1 MAVMS
6 VLCQASFMSR
16 TRKVLPL
23 QGWYVISL
31 RPLGQ
36 HAPLRHQAGKLGA
49 RTFALS
55 TLRLQPLPAGAVL
68 AEALRCP
75 RVLATSPAAVRFAAA
90 QRRLR
95 QRAGQ
100 QWFAPGAGTAAALRR
115 AGVGAEHV
123 HFPALGAGAE
133 ALLEDPLLQQLD
145 GARIGVITAPGGRDL
160 LLDALRQRGAQ
171 LHAALVYERAPL
183 RLAASRIRALAALP
197 ARSALLIS
205 SGEAL
210 ASLWQSLDTAG
221 RDALRARPWV
231 ASSPR
236 LAAQAKQLGFRSP
249 LLAADARPEH
259 MLAAL
264 AAHAARIR

>member
-16 TRKVLPL
+16 TRNVLPL

-36 HAPLRHQAGKLGA
+36 HGPLRLQAGKWGA
-49 RTFALS
+49 RTFAVS
-55 TLRLQPLPAGAVL
+55 TLRLQPLPAGAAL

-90 QRRLR
+90 LRPLR

-100 QWFAPGAGTAAALRR
+100 HWFAPGAGTAAALRR
-115 AGVGAEHV
+115 AGIDHV
-123 HFPALGAGAE
+123 HHPLRGAGAE
-133 ALLEDPLLQQLD
+133 PLLENPLLQQLA
-145 GARIGVITAPGGRDL
+145 GERIGVISAPGGRDL
-160 LLDALRQRGAQ
+160 LLDTLRTRGAQ
-171 LHAALVYERAPL
+171 LSVALVYERAPL
-183 RLAASRIRALAALP
+183 RPAAARLRALAALP
-197 ARSALLIS
+197 ARTALLLS

-210 ASLWQSLDTAG
+210 ASLWQCLDEAG
-221 RDALRARPWV
+221 RAALRARTCV
-231 ASSPR
+231 ASSAR
-236 LAAQAKQLGFRSP
+236 LAAQAKQLGFRAP
-249 LLAADARPEH
+249 LRAADARPEH

-264 AAHAARIR
+264 AAHAGGIR